1 MVFYNHDFFF
11 WIMSFFFQKRHGWKI
26 FQNFHEHYISV
37 GDVMVTNHDPK
48 FHRANNFLQIFAKNV
63 MVGLKFVE
71 LSLISRFY
79 QP

>member
-1 MVFYNHDFFF
+1 
-11 WIMSFFFQKRHGWKI
+11 MSFLFQKRHGWKI
-26 FQNFHEHYISV
+26 FQNFREHQISV
-37 GDVMVTNHDPK
+37 GDVMVKKFFMKKHNQK